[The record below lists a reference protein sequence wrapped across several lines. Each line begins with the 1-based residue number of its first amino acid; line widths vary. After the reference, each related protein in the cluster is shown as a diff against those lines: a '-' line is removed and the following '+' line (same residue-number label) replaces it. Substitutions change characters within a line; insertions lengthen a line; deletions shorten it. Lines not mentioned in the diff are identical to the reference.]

1 MSVLVYTE
9 SDQGKFKK
17 VALEVASYG
26 KVVADQLGTTVTAIT
41 INADDTSVL
50 GQYGVDKVLKV
61 SNSTLDT
68 FNAKTYADVIR
79 QASEKEAAKVVVVSS
94 SADSKYMAPLLA
106 IGLNAGYASNVVE
119 APSST
124 SPFTVKRTAFTN
136 KAFNFTSINTDVKL
150 VGVSKNSFGLVESNG
165 SATNEDFSPS
175 ILENSIQVDSV
186 DKVTGKVT
194 IADAEIVVSG
204 GRGLK
209 GPENWGMIEELADVL
224 GAATACSKPVS
235 DLGWRPH
242 SEHVGQTGKPVAS
255 NLYIAIGISGAI
267 QHLAGIN
274 ASKVKVVINTDAEAP
289 FFKAADYGVVGDA
302 FEVVPKLIE
311 KLKEFKAQNAER
323 IVIFSTNF
331 FYNLA
336 LINLIILN

>member
-9 SDQGKFKK
+9 SEEGKFKK
-17 VALEVASYG
+17 VAFEVASYA
-26 KVVADQLGTTVTAIT
+26 KAVADQMGTTVTALT
-41 INADDTSVL
+41 INADEVSEL
-50 GQYGVDKVLKV
+50 GTYGVDKVLKV
-61 SNSTLDT
+61 NDSKLDM
-68 FNAKTYADVIR
+68 FNAKTYANVIK
-79 QASEKEAAKVVVVSS
+79 QAAEKEGTKVVVVSS
-94 SADSKYMAPLLA
+94 SADSKYLAPLLA
-106 IGLNAGYASNVVE
+106 VGLDAGYASNVVE
-119 APSST
+119 APTSA

-136 KAFNFTSINTDVKL
+136 KAFNFSTIDTDVKI
-150 VGVSKNSFGLVESNG
+150 VGVSKNAFGLKEN
-165 SATNEDFSPS
+165 SASAAVEDFSPS
-175 ILENSIQVDSV
+175 IPENGVHVESV
-186 DKVTGKVT
+186 DKATNTVT

-209 GPENWGMIEELADVL
+209 GPENWGMIEELAEVL

-242 SEHVGQTGKPVAS
+242 SEHVGQTGKPVAA

-274 ASKVKVVINTDAEAP
+274 ASKVKVVINSDPEAP

-311 KLKEFKAQNAER
+311 KLKEFKAQNA
-323 IVIFSTNF
+323 
-331 FYNLA
+331 
-336 LINLIILN
+336 

>member
-9 SDQGKFKK
+9 SENGKFKK
-17 VALEVASYG
+17 AALEVVSYA
-26 KVVADQLGTTVTAIT
+26 KAVADQMGTTVTAVA
-41 INADDTSVL
+41 INADENDSL
-50 GQYGVDKVLKV
+50 GAYGASKVLSVKDG
-61 SNSTLDT
+61 SLDK
-68 FNAKTYADVIR
+68 FNAKKHAAVIE
-79 QASEKEAAKVVVVSS
+79 QAAKNEGAKVVVLSS
-94 SADSKYMAPLLA
+94 SADSKYLAPLLA
-106 IGLNAGYASNVVE
+106 VGLDAGYVSNVVE

-136 KAFNFTSINTDVKL
+136 KAFANTVINTDVKI
-150 VGVSKNSFGLVESNG
+150 VGLSNNSFGIVEAGG
-165 SATNEDFSPS
+165 SASVEDFSPS
-175 ILENSIQVDSV
+175 IPDSGVSVESV
-186 DKVTGKVT
+186 DKATDKVS

-255 NLYIAIGISGAI
+255 NLYIAVGISGAI

-274 ASKVKVVINTDAEAP
+274 ASKVKVVINTDPEAP

-302 FEVVPKLIE
+302 FEVVPALIE
-311 KLKEFKAQNAER
+311 KLKAFKAQNA
-323 IVIFSTNF
+323 
-331 FYNLA
+331 
-336 LINLIILN
+336 